1 MQNEDIKPCGYDWIS
16 FLANEKVVEVTNE
29 RDFNTFKE
37 FLKQHELTGILN
49 GINEFEDWQNLAVIN
64 NKNPNYFLFEYD
76 NYKGITFDDNKEKSV
91 SWYGCEPLKATDLL
105 NDKDIEHNLDKE
117 QDIEYE
123 L

>member
-16 FLANEKVVEVTNE
+16 FLTNEKVVEITNE

-49 GINEFEDWQNLAVIN
+49 NMNEFEDWQNLAVIN

-76 NYKGITFDDNKEKSV
+76 NNKGLTFDSDKKASIN
-91 SWYGCEPLKATDLL
+91 WYGCEPLKVDDLM
-105 NDKDIEHNLDKE
+105 DKEYQEYEKTELDIE
-117 QDIEYE
+117 I
-123 L
+123 